1 MARRS
6 VRGDSGRGGLVA
18 AVAVTALAAG
28 ALTFA
33 LGSVR
38 NPSSGGI
45 QGAMSDAGG
54 AIGGVFSVPLRW
66 IDGIGDTVGSFF
78 ADAEELR
85 RLRAENA
92 ALMQWRDQAL
102 TLAERLEAYERL
114 YGIRGDGIGQGVA
127 TRIVSETGGPFART
141 GIIGAGREQGV
152 GVNWI
157 VFDSRGLV
165 GRVIAVGAHTSR
177 VLLLT
182 DGDSRVPVMGE
193 TTRARAILQG
203 DKTAAPLLSHLN
215 LPPVIREDERLLT
228 SGDDGLFPR
237 GIAVGVA
244 ATGPDGRTRVRL
256 ASDRAPLDFVRVVP
270 PTSFPA
276 PPDPVTL
283 PEFAPPPAAPLPA
296 ITAGAIL
303 PGVPGAAGVPAAATP
318 EAIRAAQQAQD
329 EARATRE
336 ALRQAEAERDALR
349 RQQQQEA
356 ARRGTGAAQTGQPPA
371 AARPGGGQP
380 VTVELGAGPA
390 APAASPPPPAPP
402 PPPPPPSGG
411 GEAAAPPGGR

>member
-6 VRGDSGRGGLVA
+6 VRGDSRRGGLVA

-33 LGSVR
+33 LGSMR

-78 ADAEELR
+78 ADAGELR
-85 RLRAENA
+85 RLREENA

-114 YGIRGDGIGQGVA
+114 YGIRGVGIGQGVA
-127 TRIVSETGGPFART
+127 ARIVSETGGPFART

-152 GVNWI
+152 GANWI

-193 TTRARAILQG
+193 ATRARAILQG

-244 ATGPDGRTRVRL
+244 ATGPDGRMRVRL

-276 PPDPVTL
+276 PPDTVTL
-283 PEFAPPPAAPLPA
+283 PEFAPLPAAPLPA
-296 ITAGAIL
+296 ITAGAVL

-336 ALRQAEAERDALR
+336 ALRKAEAERDALR
-349 RQQQQEA
+349 RQQQQGARPATA
-356 ARRGTGAAQTGQPPA
+356 AAPQGQTATPPPA
-371 AARPGGGQP
+371 RPRAEQP
-380 VTVELGAGPA
+380 VPVNIGAGPA
-390 APAASPPPPAPP
+390 APAPP
-402 PPPPPPSGG
+402 PPPPPPPPAAPAA
-411 GEAAAPPGGR
+411 GETAVPPGGR

>member
-45 QGAMSDAGG
+45 QGVVSDAGG
-54 AIGGVFSVPLRW
+54 AIGGVFSIPLRW
-66 IDGIGDTVGSFF
+66 VDGIGDTVGSFL
-78 ADAEELR
+78 ADAAELR

-127 TRIVSETGGPFART
+127 TRIVSETGGPFTRT
-141 GIIGAGREQGV
+141 GIIGAGRQQGV
-152 GVNWI
+152 GVNWV
-157 VFDSRGLV
+157 VFDTRGLV
-165 GRVIAVGAHTSR
+165 GRVIAVGTSTSR

-215 LPPVIREDERLLT
+215 LPPIIREDERLLT

-244 ATGPDGRTRVRL
+244 ATGPDGRMRVRL
-256 ASDRAPLDFVRVVP
+256 ASDRAPLDFVRAVP

-276 PPDPVTL
+276 PPDAVTL
-283 PEFAPPPAAPLPA
+283 PELAPPPAAPLPA

-336 ALRQAEAERDALR
+336 ALRKAEAERDALR

-356 ARRGTGAAQTGQPPA
+356 ARRGTGAAQTGQPSA

-380 VTVELGAGPA
+380 VPVELGAGPI
-390 APAASPPPPAPP
+390 ASPPPAPP
-402 PPPPPPSGG
+402 PPPPPAAPAG